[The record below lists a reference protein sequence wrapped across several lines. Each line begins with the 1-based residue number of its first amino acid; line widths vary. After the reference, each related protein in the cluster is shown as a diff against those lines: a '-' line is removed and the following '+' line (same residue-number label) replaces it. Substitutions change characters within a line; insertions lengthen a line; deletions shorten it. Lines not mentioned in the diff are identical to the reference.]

1 MALPATLVVKINLS
15 GGASFGNPFIL
26 GTSQLGFAELASS
39 VPVIVD
45 VSAQTLNI
53 STRRGRNLIQDQYES
68 GQATIRIN
76 DPDGDWNPQNTS
88 SPYYGLLQPLR
99 KIQASAIYGA
109 TTYGLFGGYITEYR
123 YTYPTGQETGY
134 VTFICYDA
142 FRLMY
147 NSNVT
152 TVTGGTAGQ
161 TTAQRVQSILTMI
174 AWPPAFTSIG
184 TGATTCVVDP
194 GTTRTVLEAIQ
205 TAEFTEQGAFYID
218 ENGVATFKGRQ
229 FVYDAQAASPTVFNQ
244 TGGISYAGIT
254 FALDDKTIVNKA
266 TVTRI
271 GGTAGQTTAQRVQS
285 ILTMIAWP
293 PAFTSIGTGA
303 TTCVADPGTTRTV
316 LEAIQTAE
324 FTEQGAFYI
333 DENGVAT
340 FKGRQYVY
348 DAQAASPTVFN
359 QTGTGI
365 NYAGITFALDDKT
378 IVNKASVTRIGG
390 TTQTYSDATSIA
402 QYFTRSITATD
413 MLMQTDANA
422 LALATAYVDSRKE
435 TSIRIETI
443 TLDLMTPS
451 YTAGVTAALSLDF
464 FNTVDITNEQPG
476 GSTIQKKLQVQGIA
490 HNITPNTWTTT
501 IATQEPLLDVMYQ
514 N

>member
-26 GTSQLGFAELASS
+26 GTSQLGFAELASAI
-39 VPVIVD
+39 PVIVD
-45 VSAQTLNI
+45 VSAQTTNI
-53 STRRGRNLIQDQYES
+53 STRRGRNLLQDNYES
-68 GQATIRIN
+68 GQATIRVV
-76 DPDGDWNPQNTS
+76 DPNGDFNPQNTA
-88 SPYYGLLQPLR
+88 SPYFGLLQPLR
-99 KIQASAIYGA
+99 KIQASAIYGGV
-109 TTYGLFGGYITEYR
+109 TYGLFGGYITEYR

-184 TGATTCVVDP
+184 TGATTCV
-194 GTTRTVLEAIQ
+194 
-205 TAEFTEQGAFYID
+205 
-218 ENGVATFKGRQ
+218 
-229 FVYDAQAASPTVFNQ
+229 
-244 TGGISYAGIT
+244 
-254 FALDDKTIVNKA
+254 
-266 TVTRI
+266 
-271 GGTAGQTTAQRVQS
+271 
-285 ILTMIAWP
+285 
-293 PAFTSIGTGA
+293 
-303 TTCVADPGTTRTV
+303 ADPGTTRTV

-333 DENGVAT
+333 NENGVAT
-340 FKGRQYVY
+340 FKGRQFVV

-378 IVNKASVTRIGG
+378 IVNKATVTRIGG
-390 TTQTYSDATSIA
+390 TAQTYSDATSIA

-413 MLMQTDANA
+413 MLMQSDPNA

-443 TLDLMTPS
+443 TLDLVTPNYS
-451 YTAGVTAALSLDF
+451 AGVTAGLSLEF
-464 FNTVDITNEQPG
+464 FDTVDITNEQPG
-476 GSTIQKKLQVQGIA
+476 GSTIQKKLQIQGIA
-490 HNITPNTWTTT
+490 HTITPNTWVTTF
-501 IATQEPLLDVMYQ
+501 ATQEALLDVMY
-514 N
+514 

>member
-1 MALPATLVVKINLS
+1 MSLPATLSVKINLS

-26 GTSQLGFAELASS
+26 GTSQLGFAELASAI
-39 VPVIVD
+39 PVIVD
-45 VSAQTLNI
+45 VSAQTTNI
-53 STRRGRNLIQDQYES
+53 STRRGRNLLQDNYES
-68 GQATIRIN
+68 GQATIRVV
-76 DPDGDWNPQNTS
+76 DPNGDFNPQNIS

-99 KIQASAIYGA
+99 KIQASAIYGGV
-109 TTYGLFGGYITEYR
+109 TYGLFGGYITEYR

-161 TTAQRVQSILTMI
+161 TTAQRVQSIL
-174 AWPPAFTSIG
+174 S
-184 TGATTCVVDP
+184 
-194 GTTRTVLEAIQ
+194 
-205 TAEFTEQGAFYID
+205 
-218 ENGVATFKGRQ
+218 
-229 FVYDAQAASPTVFNQ
+229 
-244 TGGISYAGIT
+244 
-254 FALDDKTIVNKA
+254 
-266 TVTRI
+266 
-271 GGTAGQTTAQRVQS
+271 
-285 ILTMIAWP
+285 MIAWP

-333 DENGVAT
+333 NENGVAT
-340 FKGRQYVY
+340 FKGRQFVV

-378 IVNKASVTRIGG
+378 IVNKATVTRIGG
-390 TTQTYSDATSIA
+390 TAQSYSDAASIA

-413 MLMQTDANA
+413 MLMQSDSNA

-443 TLDLMTPS
+443 TLDLVTPNYAS
-451 YTAGVTAALSLDF
+451 GVEAGLSLEF
-464 FNTVDITNEQPG
+464 FDTVDITNEQPG
-476 GSTIQKKLQVQGIA
+476 GSTIQKKLQIQGIA
-490 HNITPNTWTTT
+490 HTITPNTWVTTF
-501 IATQEPLLDVMYQ
+501 ATQEPLLDVMY
-514 N
+514 

>member
-45 VSAQTLNI
+45 VSSSTTNI
-53 STRRGRNLIQDQYES
+53 STRRGRNLLQDNYEA
-68 GQATIRIN
+68 GQATIRVV
-76 DPDGDWNPQNTS
+76 DPNGYFNPQNTS

-99 KIQASAIYGA
+99 KIQASAVYGGV
-109 TTYGLFGGYITEYR
+109 TYGLFGGYITEYR

-134 VTFICYDA
+134 CTFICYDA

-194 GTTRTVLEAIQ
+194 GTQRTVLGAIQ
-205 TAEFTEQGAFYID
+205 TCEFTEQGAFYID

-229 FVYDAQAASPTVFNQ
+229 YVYDAQAASPTVFNQ

-271 GGTAGQTTAQRVQS
+271 GGTA
-285 ILTMIAWP
+285 
-293 PAFTSIGTGA
+293 
-303 TTCVADPGTTRTV
+303 
-316 LEAIQTAE
+316 
-324 FTEQGAFYI
+324 
-333 DENGVAT
+333 
-340 FKGRQYVY
+340 
-348 DAQAASPTVFN
+348 
-359 QTGTGI
+359 
-365 NYAGITFALDDKT
+365 
-378 IVNKASVTRIGG
+378 
-390 TTQTYSDATSIA
+390 QTYSDATSIA

-422 LALATAYVDSRKE
+422 LSLATAYVDSRKE

-451 YTAGVTAALSLDF
+451 YSAGITAALSLDF

-501 IATQEPLLDVMYQ
+501 LATQEPLLDVMY
-514 N
+514 

>member
-1 MALPATLVVKINLS
+1 MALPATLSVKINLS

-26 GTSQLGFAELASS
+26 NTSQLGFAELASAI
-39 VPVIVD
+39 PVIVD
-45 VSAQTLNI
+45 VSAQTTNI
-53 STRRGRNLIQDQYES
+53 STRRGRNLLQDNYES
-68 GQATIRIN
+68 GQATIRVV
-76 DPDGDWNPQNTS
+76 DPNGDFNPQNTS

-99 KIQASAIYGA
+99 KIQASAIYGGV
-109 TTYGLFGGYITEYR
+109 TYGLFGGYITEYR

-161 TTAQRVQSILTMI
+161 TTAQRVQSIL
-174 AWPPAFTSIG
+174 S
-184 TGATTCVVDP
+184 
-194 GTTRTVLEAIQ
+194 
-205 TAEFTEQGAFYID
+205 
-218 ENGVATFKGRQ
+218 
-229 FVYDAQAASPTVFNQ
+229 
-244 TGGISYAGIT
+244 
-254 FALDDKTIVNKA
+254 
-266 TVTRI
+266 
-271 GGTAGQTTAQRVQS
+271 
-285 ILTMIAWP
+285 MIAWP

-333 DENGVAT
+333 NENGVAT
-340 FKGRQYVY
+340 FKGRQFVV

-378 IVNKASVTRIGG
+378 IVNKATVTRIGG
-390 TTQTYSDATSIA
+390 TAQTYSDATSIA

-413 MLMQTDANA
+413 MLMQSNSNA

-443 TLDLMTPS
+443 TLDLVTPNYS
-451 YTAGVTAALSLDF
+451 AGVTAGLSLEF
-464 FNTVDITNEQPG
+464 FDTVDITNEQPG
-476 GSTIQKKLQVQGIA
+476 GSTIQKKLQIQGIA
-490 HNITPNTWTTT
+490 HTITPNTWVTTF
-501 IATQEPLLDVMYQ
+501 ATQEPLLDVMY
-514 N
+514 

>member
-1 MALPATLVVKINLS
+1 MALPATISVKINLS

-26 GTSQLGFAELASS
+26 GTSQLGFAELAS
-39 VPVIVD
+39 VIPVIVD
-45 VSAQTLNI
+45 VSSQTLNI
-53 STRRGRNLIQDQYES
+53 STRRGRNLLQDNYES
-68 GQATIRIN
+68 GSATIKIV
-76 DPDGDWNPQNTS
+76 DPTGEFNPQNTS
-88 SPYYGLLQPLR
+88 SPLFGLLQPLR
-99 KIQASAIYGA
+99 KIQASATYNGV
-109 TTYGLFGGYITEYR
+109 TYGLFGGYITEYR

-134 VTFICYDA
+134 CTFICYDA

-229 FVYDAQAASPTVFNQ
+229 YVYDAQAASPTVFNQ

-271 GGTAGQTTAQRVQS
+271 GGTA
-285 ILTMIAWP
+285 
-293 PAFTSIGTGA
+293 
-303 TTCVADPGTTRTV
+303 
-316 LEAIQTAE
+316 
-324 FTEQGAFYI
+324 
-333 DENGVAT
+333 
-340 FKGRQYVY
+340 
-348 DAQAASPTVFN
+348 
-359 QTGTGI
+359 
-365 NYAGITFALDDKT
+365 
-378 IVNKASVTRIGG
+378 
-390 TTQTYSDATSIA
+390 QTYSDATSIA

-413 MLMQTDANA
+413 MLMQTDPVA
-422 LALATAYVDSRKE
+422 LSLATAYVDSRKE

-451 YTAGVTAALSLDF
+451 YSAGITAALSLDF

-501 IATQEPLLDVMYQ
+501 LATQEPLLDVMY
-514 N
+514 

>member
-1 MALPATLVVKINLS
+1 MALPATLSVKINLS

-26 GTSQLGFAELASS
+26 GTSQLGFAELASAI
-39 VPVIVD
+39 PVIVD
-45 VSAQTLNI
+45 VSAQTTNI
-53 STRRGRNLIQDQYES
+53 STRRGRNLLQDKYES
-68 GQATIRIN
+68 GQATIRVV
-76 DPDGDWNPQNTS
+76 DPNGDFNPQNTS

-99 KIQASAIYGA
+99 KIQASAIYGGV
-109 TTYGLFGGYITEYR
+109 TYGLFGGYITEYR
-123 YTYPTGQETGY
+123 YTYPTGQELGY
-134 VTFICYDA
+134 ITFVCYDA

-152 TVTGGTAGQ
+152 TVT
-161 TTAQRVQSILTMI
+161 
-174 AWPPAFTSIG
+174 
-184 TGATTCVVDP
+184 
-194 GTTRTVLEAIQ
+194 
-205 TAEFTEQGAFYID
+205 
-218 ENGVATFKGRQ
+218 
-229 FVYDAQAASPTVFNQ
+229 
-244 TGGISYAGIT
+244 
-254 FALDDKTIVNKA
+254 
-266 TVTRI
+266 

-340 FKGRQYVY
+340 FKGRQFVY

-378 IVNKASVTRIGG
+378 IVNKATVTRIGG
-390 TTQTYSDATSIA
+390 TAQTYSDATSIA
-402 QYFTRSITATD
+402 AYFTRSITATD

-501 IATQEPLLDVMYQ
+501 IATQEPLLDVMY
-514 N
+514 

>member
-1 MALPATLVVKINLS
+1 MALPATIVVKINLS

-39 VPVIVD
+39 IPVIVD
-45 VSAQTLNI
+45 VSTSTLNI
-53 STRRGRNLIQDQYES
+53 STRRGRNLLQDNYES
-68 GQATIRIN
+68 GQATIRVV
-76 DPDGDWNPQNTS
+76 DPNGDWNPQNTS

-99 KIQASAIYGA
+99 KIQASAIFGG

-123 YTYPTGQETGY
+123 YTYPRGQETGY
-134 VTFICYDA
+134 VDFICYDA

-184 TGATTCVVDP
+184 TGATTCVV
-194 GTTRTVLEAIQ
+194 
-205 TAEFTEQGAFYID
+205 
-218 ENGVATFKGRQ
+218 
-229 FVYDAQAASPTVFNQ
+229 
-244 TGGISYAGIT
+244 
-254 FALDDKTIVNKA
+254 
-266 TVTRI
+266 
-271 GGTAGQTTAQRVQS
+271 
-285 ILTMIAWP
+285 
-293 PAFTSIGTGA
+293 
-303 TTCVADPGTTRTV
+303 DPGTTRTV

-402 QYFTRSITATD
+402 QYFTRSITASD

-422 LALATAYVDSRKE
+422 LSLATAYVDSRKE

-443 TLDLMTPS
+443 TLDLVTPS
-451 YTAGVTAALSLDF
+451 YTAGVTAGLSLDF
-464 FNTVDITNEQPG
+464 FDTVDITNEQPG

>member
-1 MALPATLVVKINLS
+1 MSLPATLSVKINLS

-26 GTSQLGFAELASS
+26 GTSQLGFAELASAI
-39 VPVIVD
+39 PVIVD
-45 VSAQTLNI
+45 VSTSTTNI
-53 STRRGRNLIQDQYES
+53 STRRGRNLLQDQYES
-68 GQATIRIN
+68 GQATIRVV
-76 DPDGDWNPQNTS
+76 DPNGDFNPQNTS

-99 KIQASAIYGA
+99 KIQASAIYGGV
-109 TTYGLFGGYITEYR
+109 TYGLFGGYITEYR

-174 AWPPAFTSIG
+174 AWPAAFTSIG
-184 TGATTCVVDP
+184 TGATTCVADP

-244 TGGISYAGIT
+244 TGTGINYAGIT

-271 GGTAGQTTAQRVQS
+271 GGTA
-285 ILTMIAWP
+285 
-293 PAFTSIGTGA
+293 
-303 TTCVADPGTTRTV
+303 
-316 LEAIQTAE
+316 
-324 FTEQGAFYI
+324 
-333 DENGVAT
+333 
-340 FKGRQYVY
+340 
-348 DAQAASPTVFN
+348 
-359 QTGTGI
+359 
-365 NYAGITFALDDKT
+365 
-378 IVNKASVTRIGG
+378 
-390 TTQTYSDATSIA
+390 QTYSDATSIA
-402 QYFTRSITATD
+402 QYFTRSITAND

-422 LALATAYVDSRKE
+422 LALATAYVTSKKD

-443 TLDLMTPS
+443 TLDLVTPN
-451 YTAGVTAALSLDF
+451 YADGVLAGLSLDF
-464 FNTVDITNEQPG
+464 FDTVDITNEQPG
-476 GSTIQKKLQVQGIA
+476 GSTIQKKLQIQGIA
-490 HNITPNTWTTT
+490 HTITPNTWVTTF
-501 IATQEPLLDVMYQ
+501 ATQEPLLDVMY
-514 N
+514 

>member
-45 VSAQTLNI
+45 VSAQTTNI
-53 STRRGRNLIQDQYES
+53 STRRQRNLLQDNYEA
-68 GQATIRIN
+68 GQATIRVV
-76 DPDGDWNPQNTS
+76 DPNGDWNPQNTS

-99 KIQASAIYGA
+99 KIQASAVYGGV
-109 TTYGLFGGYITEYR
+109 TYGLFGGYITEYR

-174 AWPPAFTSIG
+174 AWPAAFTSIG
-184 TGATTCVVDP
+184 TGATTCLVDP
-194 GTTRTVLEAIQ
+194 GTTRTVLGAIQ

-218 ENGVATFKGRQ
+218 ANGVATFKGRQ

-244 TGGISYAGIT
+244 NGTGINYAGIT

-271 GGTAGQTTAQRVQS
+271 GGTA
-285 ILTMIAWP
+285 
-293 PAFTSIGTGA
+293 
-303 TTCVADPGTTRTV
+303 
-316 LEAIQTAE
+316 
-324 FTEQGAFYI
+324 
-333 DENGVAT
+333 
-340 FKGRQYVY
+340 
-348 DAQAASPTVFN
+348 
-359 QTGTGI
+359 
-365 NYAGITFALDDKT
+365 
-378 IVNKASVTRIGG
+378 
-390 TTQTYSDATSIA
+390 QTYSDATSIA
-402 QYFTRSITATD
+402 QYFTRSVTATD

-422 LALATAYVDSRKE
+422 LSLATAYVDSRKE

-443 TLDLMTPS
+443 TLDLVTPS

-464 FNTVDITNEQPG
+464 FDTVDITNEQPG

-501 IATQEPLLDVMYQ
+501 IATQEALLDVMYQ

>member
-26 GTSQLGFAELASS
+26 GTSQLGFAELASAI
-39 VPVIVD
+39 PVIVD
-45 VSAQTLNI
+45 VSAQTTNI
-53 STRRGRNLIQDQYES
+53 STRRGRNLLQDNYES
-68 GQATIRIN
+68 GQATIRVV
-76 DPDGDWNPQNTS
+76 DPNGDFNPQNTS

-99 KIQASAIYGA
+99 KIQASAIYGGV
-109 TTYGLFGGYITEYR
+109 TYGLFGGYITEYR

-134 VTFICYDA
+134 VTFVVYDA

-152 TVTGGTAGQ
+152 TVT
-161 TTAQRVQSILTMI
+161 
-174 AWPPAFTSIG
+174 
-184 TGATTCVVDP
+184 
-194 GTTRTVLEAIQ
+194 
-205 TAEFTEQGAFYID
+205 
-218 ENGVATFKGRQ
+218 
-229 FVYDAQAASPTVFNQ
+229 
-244 TGGISYAGIT
+244 
-254 FALDDKTIVNKA
+254 
-266 TVTRI
+266 

-340 FKGRQYVY
+340 FKGRQFVY
-348 DAQAASPTVFN
+348 DAQSASPTIFN

-378 IVNKASVTRIGG
+378 IVNKATVTRIGG
-390 TTQTYSDATSIA
+390 TAQTYSDATSIA

-422 LALATAYVDSRKE
+422 LSLATAYVDSRKE

-451 YTAGVTAALSLDF
+451 YSAGITAALSLDF

-490 HNITPNTWTTT
+490 HNITPNTWSTTL
-501 IATQEPLLDVMYQ
+501 ATQEPLLDVMY
-514 N
+514 

>member
-1 MALPATLVVKINLS
+1 MALPATIVVKINLS

-53 STRRGRNLIQDQYES
+53 STRRGRNLLQDNYES
-68 GQATIRIN
+68 GQATIRVV
-76 DPDGDWNPQNTS
+76 DPNGDWNPQNTS

-99 KIQASAIYGA
+99 KIQASAIYGGV
-109 TTYGLFGGYITEYR
+109 TYGLFGGYITEYR
-123 YTYPTGQETGY
+123 YTYPRGQETGY
-134 VTFICYDA
+134 VDFICYDA

-152 TVTGGTAGQ
+152 TVT
-161 TTAQRVQSILTMI
+161 
-174 AWPPAFTSIG
+174 
-184 TGATTCVVDP
+184 
-194 GTTRTVLEAIQ
+194 
-205 TAEFTEQGAFYID
+205 
-218 ENGVATFKGRQ
+218 
-229 FVYDAQAASPTVFNQ
+229 
-244 TGGISYAGIT
+244 
-254 FALDDKTIVNKA
+254 
-266 TVTRI
+266 

-340 FKGRQYVY
+340 FKGRQFVY

-378 IVNKASVTRIGG
+378 IVNKATVTRIGG
-390 TTQTYSDATSIA
+390 TAQTYSDATSIA

-422 LALATAYVDSRKE
+422 LSLATAYVDSRKE

-443 TLDLMTPS
+443 TLDLVTPN
-451 YTAGVTAALSLDF
+451 YTAGITAALSLDF

-501 IATQEPLLDVMYQ
+501 IATQEALLDVMY
-514 N
+514 

>member
-1 MALPATLVVKINLS
+1 MALPATISVKINLS

-45 VSAQTLNI
+45 VSTSTLNI
-53 STRRGRNLIQDQYES
+53 STRRGRNLLQDNYES
-68 GQATIRIN
+68 GSATIKIV
-76 DPDGDWNPQNTS
+76 DPNGYFNPQNTA

-99 KIQASAIYGA
+99 KIQASAIYGGV
-109 TTYGLFGGYITEYR
+109 TYGLFGGYITEYR

-134 VTFICYDA
+134 CTFICYDA

-184 TGATTCVVDP
+184 TGATTVQADP

-205 TAEFTEQGAFYID
+205 TCEFTEQGAFYID

-229 FVYDAQAASPTVFNQ
+229 YVYDAQAASPTVFNQ

-271 GGTAGQTTAQRVQS
+271 GGTA
-285 ILTMIAWP
+285 
-293 PAFTSIGTGA
+293 
-303 TTCVADPGTTRTV
+303 
-316 LEAIQTAE
+316 
-324 FTEQGAFYI
+324 
-333 DENGVAT
+333 
-340 FKGRQYVY
+340 
-348 DAQAASPTVFN
+348 
-359 QTGTGI
+359 
-365 NYAGITFALDDKT
+365 
-378 IVNKASVTRIGG
+378 
-390 TTQTYSDATSIA
+390 QTYSDATSIA

-413 MLMQTDANA
+413 MLMQTDPVA
-422 LALATAYVDSRKE
+422 LSLATAYVDSRKE

-451 YTAGVTAALSLDF
+451 YSAGITAALSLDF

-501 IATQEPLLDVMYQ
+501 IATQEPLLDVMY
-514 N
+514 

>member
-1 MALPATLVVKINLS
+1 MGLPATLSVKINLS

-26 GTSQLGFAELASS
+26 GTSQLGFAELASAI
-39 VPVIVD
+39 PVIVD
-45 VSAQTLNI
+45 VSTQTLNI
-53 STRRGRNLIQDQYES
+53 STRRGRNLLQDQYEAGS
-68 GQATIRIN
+68 ATIRIV
-76 DPDGDWNPQNTS
+76 DPNGDFNPQNTA
-88 SPYYGLLQPLR
+88 SPYFGLLQPLR
-99 KIQASAIYGA
+99 KIQASAIYGGV
-109 TTYGLFGGYITEYR
+109 TYGLFGGYITEFR

-134 VTFICYDA
+134 CTFICYDA

-184 TGATTCVVDP
+184 TGATTCLADP
-194 GTTRTVLEAIQ
+194 GTTRTVLDAIH
-205 TAEFTEQGAFYID
+205 TVEFTEQGAFYID
-218 ENGVATFKGRQ
+218 ANGVATFKGRQ
-229 FVYDAQAASPTVFNQ
+229 FVYDAQAASPT
-244 TGGISYAGIT
+244 I
-254 FALDDKTIVNKA
+254 
-266 TVTRI
+266 
-271 GGTAGQTTAQRVQS
+271 
-285 ILTMIAWP
+285 
-293 PAFTSIGTGA
+293 
-303 TTCVADPGTTRTV
+303 
-316 LEAIQTAE
+316 
-324 FTEQGAFYI
+324 
-333 DENGVAT
+333 
-340 FKGRQYVY
+340 
-348 DAQAASPTVFN
+348 FN

-378 IVNKASVTRIGG
+378 IVNKATVTRTGG
-390 TTQTYSDATSIA
+390 TAQTYSDATSIA

-422 LALATAYVDSRKE
+422 LALATAYVDTRKE

-443 TLDLMTPS
+443 TLDLVTPS

-464 FNTVDITNEQPG
+464 FDTVDITNEQPG

>member
-1 MALPATLVVKINLS
+1 MALPATLSVKINLS

-26 GTSQLGFAELASS
+26 GTSQLGFAELASAI
-39 VPVIVD
+39 PVIVD
-45 VSAQTLNI
+45 VSAQTTNI
-53 STRRGRNLIQDQYES
+53 STRRGRNLLQDKYES
-68 GQATIRIN
+68 GQATIRVV
-76 DPDGDWNPQNTS
+76 DPNGDFNPQNTS
-88 SPYYGLLQPLR
+88 SPYFGLLQPLR
-99 KIQASAIYGA
+99 KIQASAIYGGV
-109 TTYGLFGGYITEYR
+109 TYGLFGGYITEYR

-147 NSNVT
+147 NSGIT
-152 TVTGGTAGQ
+152 TVT
-161 TTAQRVQSILTMI
+161 
-174 AWPPAFTSIG
+174 
-184 TGATTCVVDP
+184 
-194 GTTRTVLEAIQ
+194 
-205 TAEFTEQGAFYID
+205 
-218 ENGVATFKGRQ
+218 
-229 FVYDAQAASPTVFNQ
+229 
-244 TGGISYAGIT
+244 
-254 FALDDKTIVNKA
+254 
-266 TVTRI
+266 

-340 FKGRQYVY
+340 FKGRQFVY

-378 IVNKASVTRIGG
+378 IVNKATVTRIGG
-390 TTQTYSDATSIA
+390 TAQTNSDSTSIA

-422 LALATAYVDSRKE
+422 LALATAYVTSRKE

-443 TLDLMTPS
+443 TLDLVTPN
-451 YTAGVTAALSLDF
+451 YADGVLAGLSLDF

-476 GSTIQKKLQVQGIA
+476 GSTIQKKLQIQGIA
-490 HNITPNTWTTT
+490 HTITPNTWVTTF
-501 IATQEPLLDVMYQ
+501 ATQEPLLDVMYQ

>member
-1 MALPATLVVKINLS
+1 MALPATLSVKINLS

-26 GTSQLGFAELASS
+26 GTSQLGFAELASAI
-39 VPVIVD
+39 PVIVD
-45 VSAQTLNI
+45 VSAQTTNI
-53 STRRGRNLIQDQYES
+53 STRRGRNLLQDKYES
-68 GQATIRIN
+68 GQATIRVV
-76 DPDGDWNPQNTS
+76 DPDGDFNPQNTS
-88 SPYYGLLQPLR
+88 SPYFGLLQPLR
-99 KIQASAIYGA
+99 KIQASAIYGGI
-109 TTYGLFGGYITEYR
+109 TYGLFGGYITEYR
-123 YTYPTGQETGY
+123 YTYPTGQELGY
-134 VTFICYDA
+134 VTFIVYDA

-152 TVTGGTAGQ
+152 TVT
-161 TTAQRVQSILTMI
+161 
-174 AWPPAFTSIG
+174 
-184 TGATTCVVDP
+184 
-194 GTTRTVLEAIQ
+194 
-205 TAEFTEQGAFYID
+205 
-218 ENGVATFKGRQ
+218 
-229 FVYDAQAASPTVFNQ
+229 
-244 TGGISYAGIT
+244 
-254 FALDDKTIVNKA
+254 
-266 TVTRI
+266 

-340 FKGRQYVY
+340 FKGRQFVY
-348 DAQAASPTVFN
+348 DAQSASPTVFN

-378 IVNKASVTRIGG
+378 IVNKATVTRIGG
-390 TTQTYSDATSIA
+390 TAQTYSDATSIA

-443 TLDLMTPS
+443 TLDLVTPNYAS
-451 YTAGVTAALSLDF
+451 GVTAGLSLEF
-464 FNTVDITNEQPG
+464 FDTVDITNEQPG
-476 GSTIQKKLQVQGIA
+476 GSTIQKKLQIQGIA
-490 HNITPNTWTTT
+490 HTITPNTWVTTF
-501 IATQEPLLDVMYQ
+501 ATQEPLLDVMY
-514 N
+514 

>member
-1 MALPATLVVKINLS
+1 MALPATISVKINLS

-39 VPVIVD
+39 IPVIVD
-45 VSAQTLNI
+45 VSTSTTNI
-53 STRRGRNLIQDQYES
+53 STRRGRNILQDNYES
-68 GQATIRIN
+68 GQATIRVV
-76 DPDGDWNPQNTS
+76 DPNGYWNPQNTS

-99 KIQASAIYGA
+99 KIQASAIYNGI
-109 TTYGLFGGYITEYR
+109 TYGIFGGYITEYR

-174 AWPPAFTSIG
+174 SWPPAFTSIG
-184 TGATTCVVDP
+184 TGATTVQVDP

-205 TAEFTEQGAFYID
+205 T
-218 ENGVATFKGRQ
+218 
-229 FVYDAQAASPTVFNQ
+229 
-244 TGGISYAGIT
+244 
-254 FALDDKTIVNKA
+254 
-266 TVTRI
+266 
-271 GGTAGQTTAQRVQS
+271 
-285 ILTMIAWP
+285 
-293 PAFTSIGTGA
+293 
-303 TTCVADPGTTRTV
+303 C
-316 LEAIQTAE
+316 E

-348 DAQAASPTVFN
+348 DAQSASPTVFN
-359 QTGTGI
+359 QTGGI
-365 NYAGITFALDDKT
+365 SYAGITFALDDKQ

-402 QYFTRSITATD
+402 QYFTRAITATD
-413 MLMQTDANA
+413 MLMQTDPVA
-422 LALATAYVDSRKE
+422 LSLATAYVQSRAE

-451 YTAGVTAALSLDF
+451 YTAGITAALSLDF

-501 IATQEPLLDVMYQ
+501 LATQEALLDVMY
-514 N
+514 

>member
-1 MALPATLVVKINLS
+1 MALPATLSVKINLS

-26 GTSQLGFAELASS
+26 GTSQLGFAELASAI
-39 VPVIVD
+39 PVIVD
-45 VSAQTLNI
+45 VSAQTTNI
-53 STRRGRNLIQDQYES
+53 STRRGRNLLQDNYES
-68 GQATIRIN
+68 GQATIRVV
-76 DPDGDWNPQNTS
+76 DPNGDFNPQNTS

-99 KIQASAIYGA
+99 KIQASAIYGGV
-109 TTYGLFGGYITEYR
+109 TYGLFGGYITEYR

-147 NSNVT
+147 NSGIT

-161 TTAQRVQSILTMI
+161 TTAQRVQSILSMI
-174 AWPPAFTSIG
+174 AWPASFTSIG
-184 TGATTCVVDP
+184 TGATTC
-194 GTTRTVLEAIQ
+194 L
-205 TAEFTEQGAFYID
+205 
-218 ENGVATFKGRQ
+218 
-229 FVYDAQAASPTVFNQ
+229 
-244 TGGISYAGIT
+244 
-254 FALDDKTIVNKA
+254 
-266 TVTRI
+266 
-271 GGTAGQTTAQRVQS
+271 
-285 ILTMIAWP
+285 
-293 PAFTSIGTGA
+293 
-303 TTCVADPGTTRTV
+303 ADPGTTRTV

-333 DENGVAT
+333 NENGVAT
-340 FKGRQYVY
+340 FKGRQFVV

-378 IVNKASVTRIGG
+378 IVNKATVTRIGG
-390 TTQTYSDATSIA
+390 TAQTYSDAASIA

-443 TLDLMTPS
+443 TLDLVTPNYAS
-451 YTAGVTAALSLDF
+451 GVAAGLSLEF
-464 FNTVDITNEQPG
+464 FDTVDITNEQPG
-476 GSTIQKKLQVQGIA
+476 GSTIQKKLQIQGIA
-490 HNITPNTWTTT
+490 HTITPNTWVTTF
-501 IATQEPLLDVMYQ
+501 ATQEPLLDVMY
-514 N
+514 

>member
-1 MALPATLVVKINLS
+1 MGLPATISVKINLS

-26 GTSQLGFAELASS
+26 GTSQLGFAELASAI
-39 VPVIVD
+39 PVIVD
-45 VSAQTLNI
+45 VSTSTLNI
-53 STRRGRNLIQDQYES
+53 STRRGRNLIQDQYEA
-68 GQATIRIN
+68 GQATIRVV
-76 DPDGDWNPQNTS
+76 DPNGDWNPQNTS

-99 KIQASAIYGA
+99 KIQASAIYGGV
-109 TTYGLFGGYITEYR
+109 TYGLFGGYITEYR
-123 YTYPTGQETGY
+123 YTYPRGQETGY
-134 VTFICYDA
+134 VDFICYDA

-174 AWPPAFTSIG
+174 AWPAAFTSIG
-184 TGATTCVVDP
+184 TGATTVQADP

-205 TAEFTEQGAFYID
+205 TCEFTEQGAFYID
-218 ENGVATFKGRQ
+218 HNGVATFKGRQ
-229 FVYDAQAASPTVFNQ
+229 FVYDAQS
-244 TGGISYAGIT
+244 
-254 FALDDKTIVNKA
+254 
-266 TVTRI
+266 
-271 GGTAGQTTAQRVQS
+271 
-285 ILTMIAWP
+285 
-293 PAFTSIGTGA
+293 
-303 TTCVADPGTTRTV
+303 
-316 LEAIQTAE
+316 
-324 FTEQGAFYI
+324 
-333 DENGVAT
+333 
-340 FKGRQYVY
+340 
-348 DAQAASPTVFN
+348 ASPTVFN

-378 IVNKASVTRIGG
+378 IVNKATVTRIGG
-390 TTQTYSDATSIA
+390 TAQTYSDATSIA

-422 LALATAYVDSRKE
+422 LSLATAYVTSRKD

-443 TLDLMTPS
+443 TLDLTTPS

-464 FNTVDITNEQPG
+464 FDTVDITNEQPG

-501 IATQEPLLDVMYQ
+501 IATQEPLLDVMY
-514 N
+514 

>member
-1 MALPATLVVKINLS
+1 MALPATISVKINLS

-26 GTSQLGFAELASS
+26 GTSQLGFAELASAI
-39 VPVIVD
+39 PVIVD
-45 VSAQTLNI
+45 VSTQTTNI
-53 STRRGRNLIQDQYES
+53 STRRGRNLLQDKYES
-68 GQATIRIN
+68 GSATIRIV
-76 DPDGDWNPQNTS
+76 DPDGDFNPQNTA
-88 SPYYGLLQPLR
+88 SPYFGLLQPLR
-99 KIQASAIYGA
+99 KIQASAIYGGV
-109 TTYGLFGGYITEYR
+109 TYGLFGGYITEFR

-134 VTFICYDA
+134 CTFICNDA

-147 NSNVT
+147 NSGIT

-184 TGATTCVVDP
+184 TGATTCLADP
-194 GTTRTVLEAIQ
+194 GTTRTVLDAIH
-205 TAEFTEQGAFYID
+205 TVEFTEQGAFYID
-218 ENGVATFKGRQ
+218 AHGVATFKGRQ
-229 FVYDAQAASPTVFNQ
+229 FVYDAQAASPT
-244 TGGISYAGIT
+244 
-254 FALDDKTIVNKA
+254 
-266 TVTRI
+266 
-271 GGTAGQTTAQRVQS
+271 
-285 ILTMIAWP
+285 IL
-293 PAFTSIGTGA
+293 
-303 TTCVADPGTTRTV
+303 
-316 LEAIQTAE
+316 
-324 FTEQGAFYI
+324 
-333 DENGVAT
+333 
-340 FKGRQYVY
+340 
-348 DAQAASPTVFN
+348 N

-378 IVNKASVTRIGG
+378 IVNKATVTRTGG
-390 TTQTYSDATSIA
+390 TAQTYSDATSIA

-422 LALATAYVDSRKE
+422 LALATAYVDTRKE

-443 TLDLMTPS
+443 TLDLVTPS

-464 FNTVDITNEQPG
+464 FDTVDITNEQPG

-501 IATQEPLLDVMYQ
+501 IATQEALLDVMYQ

>member
-1 MALPATLVVKINLS
+1 MALPATISVKINLS

-45 VSAQTLNI
+45 VSTSTLNI
-53 STRRGRNLIQDQYES
+53 STRRGRNLLQDNYES
-68 GQATIRIN
+68 GSATIRVV
-76 DPDGDWNPQNTS
+76 DPDGDFNPQNTA

-99 KIQASAIYGA
+99 KIQASAIYGGV
-109 TTYGLFGGYITEYR
+109 TYGLFGGYITEYR

-229 FVYDAQAASPTVFNQ
+229 YVYDAQAASPTVFNQ

-271 GGTAGQTTAQRVQS
+271 GGTA
-285 ILTMIAWP
+285 
-293 PAFTSIGTGA
+293 
-303 TTCVADPGTTRTV
+303 
-316 LEAIQTAE
+316 
-324 FTEQGAFYI
+324 
-333 DENGVAT
+333 
-340 FKGRQYVY
+340 
-348 DAQAASPTVFN
+348 
-359 QTGTGI
+359 
-365 NYAGITFALDDKT
+365 
-378 IVNKASVTRIGG
+378 
-390 TTQTYSDATSIA
+390 QTYSDATSIA

-413 MLMQTDANA
+413 MLMQTDPVA
-422 LALATAYVDSRKE
+422 LSLATAYVDSRKE

-451 YTAGVTAALSLDF
+451 YSAGITAALSLDF

-490 HNITPNTWTTT
+490 HNITPNTWSTTL
-501 IATQEPLLDVMYQ
+501 ATQEALLDVMYQ

>member
-1 MALPATLVVKINLS
+1 MALPATIVVKINLS

-39 VPVIVD
+39 IPVIVD
-45 VSAQTLNI
+45 VSSSTLNI
-53 STRRGRNLIQDQYES
+53 STRRGRNLLQDNYES
-68 GQATIRIN
+68 GQATIRVV
-76 DPDGDWNPQNTS
+76 DPNGDWNPQNTS

-99 KIQASAIYGA
+99 KIQASAVYGGV
-109 TTYGLFGGYITEYR
+109 THGLFGGYITEYR
-123 YTYPTGQETGY
+123 YTYPRGQETGY
-134 VTFICYDA
+134 VDFICYDA

-152 TVTGGTAGQ
+152 TVT
-161 TTAQRVQSILTMI
+161 
-174 AWPPAFTSIG
+174 
-184 TGATTCVVDP
+184 
-194 GTTRTVLEAIQ
+194 
-205 TAEFTEQGAFYID
+205 
-218 ENGVATFKGRQ
+218 
-229 FVYDAQAASPTVFNQ
+229 
-244 TGGISYAGIT
+244 
-254 FALDDKTIVNKA
+254 
-266 TVTRI
+266 

-378 IVNKASVTRIGG
+378 IVNKATVTRIGG
-390 TTQTYSDATSIA
+390 TAQTYSDATSIA

-422 LALATAYVDSRKE
+422 LSLATAYVTSKKD

-443 TLDLMTPS
+443 SLDLVTPNYS
-451 YTAGVTAALSLDF
+451 AGVTAALSLDF
-464 FNTVDITNEQPG
+464 FDTVDITNEQPG

-501 IATQEPLLDVMYQ
+501 IATQEPLLDVMY
-514 N
+514 

>member
-1 MALPATLVVKINLS
+1 MALPATISVKVNLS

-26 GTSQLGFAELASS
+26 GTAQLGFAELASS

-53 STRRGRNLIQDQYES
+53 STRRNRNILQDNYES
-68 GQATIRIN
+68 GTATIRIV
-76 DPDGDWNPQNTS
+76 DPDGYWNPQNVS

-99 KIQASAIYGA
+99 KIQASAIYGGV
-109 TTYGLFGGYITEYR
+109 TYGLFGGYITEYR
-123 YTYPTGQETGY
+123 YTYPTSQDTGY
-134 VTFICYDA
+134 CTFIIYDA

-161 TTAQRVQSILTMI
+161 TTAQRVQSILSMI

-184 TGATTCVVDP
+184 TGATTVQADP
-194 GTTRTVLEAIQ
+194 GTQRTVLEAIQ
-205 TAEFTEQGAFYID
+205 T
-218 ENGVATFKGRQ
+218 
-229 FVYDAQAASPTVFNQ
+229 
-244 TGGISYAGIT
+244 
-254 FALDDKTIVNKA
+254 
-266 TVTRI
+266 
-271 GGTAGQTTAQRVQS
+271 
-285 ILTMIAWP
+285 
-293 PAFTSIGTGA
+293 
-303 TTCVADPGTTRTV
+303 C
-316 LEAIQTAE
+316 E

-348 DAQAASPTVFN
+348 DAQSASPTVFN
-359 QTGTGI
+359 QTGGI
-365 NYAGITFALDDKT
+365 SYAGITFALDDKQ

-422 LALATAYVDSRKE
+422 LSLATAYVQSKKD
-435 TSIRIETI
+435 TTIRIETI
-443 TLDLMTPS
+443 TLDLTTPD
-451 YTAGVTAALSLDF
+451 YTTGVTAALSLDF

-501 IATQEPLLDVMYQ
+501 LSTQEPLLDVMY
-514 N
+514 

>member
-1 MALPATLVVKINLS
+1 MALPATLSVKINLS

-26 GTSQLGFAELASS
+26 GTSQLGFAELASAI
-39 VPVIVD
+39 PVIVD
-45 VSAQTLNI
+45 VSAQTTNI
-53 STRRGRNLIQDQYES
+53 STRRGRNLLQDKYES
-68 GQATIRIN
+68 GQATIRVV
-76 DPDGDWNPQNTS
+76 DPDGDFNPQNTS

-99 KIQASAIYGA
+99 KIQASAIYGGV
-109 TTYGLFGGYITEYR
+109 TYGLFGGYITEYR
-123 YTYPTGQETGY
+123 YTYPTGQELGY
-134 VTFICYDA
+134 ITFVCYDA

-152 TVTGGTAGQ
+152 TVT
-161 TTAQRVQSILTMI
+161 
-174 AWPPAFTSIG
+174 
-184 TGATTCVVDP
+184 
-194 GTTRTVLEAIQ
+194 
-205 TAEFTEQGAFYID
+205 
-218 ENGVATFKGRQ
+218 
-229 FVYDAQAASPTVFNQ
+229 
-244 TGGISYAGIT
+244 
-254 FALDDKTIVNKA
+254 
-266 TVTRI
+266 

-340 FKGRQYVY
+340 FKGRQFVY

-378 IVNKASVTRIGG
+378 IVNKATVTRIGG
-390 TTQTYSDATSIA
+390 TAQTYSDATSIA
-402 QYFTRSITATD
+402 AYFTRSITATD

-490 HNITPNTWTTT
+490 HNITPNTWSTTL
-501 IATQEPLLDVMYQ
+501 ATQEPLLDVMY
-514 N
+514 

>member
-1 MALPATLVVKINLS
+1 MALPATISVKINLS

-26 GTSQLGFAELASS
+26 GTSQLGFAELASAI
-39 VPVIVD
+39 PVIVD
-45 VSAQTLNI
+45 VSAQTTNI
-53 STRRGRNLIQDQYES
+53 STRRGRNLLQDNYES
-68 GQATIRIN
+68 GQATIRVV
-76 DPDGDWNPQNTS
+76 DPDGDFNPQNTS
-88 SPYYGLLQPLR
+88 SPYFGLLQPLR
-99 KIQASAIYGA
+99 KIQASAIYSGV
-109 TTYGLFGGYITEYR
+109 TYGLFGGYITEYR
-123 YTYPTGQETGY
+123 YTYPTGQEVGY

-161 TTAQRVQSILTMI
+161 TTAQRVQSIL
-174 AWPPAFTSIG
+174 S
-184 TGATTCVVDP
+184 
-194 GTTRTVLEAIQ
+194 
-205 TAEFTEQGAFYID
+205 
-218 ENGVATFKGRQ
+218 
-229 FVYDAQAASPTVFNQ
+229 
-244 TGGISYAGIT
+244 
-254 FALDDKTIVNKA
+254 
-266 TVTRI
+266 
-271 GGTAGQTTAQRVQS
+271 
-285 ILTMIAWP
+285 MIAWP

-333 DENGVAT
+333 NENGVAT
-340 FKGRQYVY
+340 FKGRQFVY

-378 IVNKASVTRIGG
+378 IVNKATVTRIGG
-390 TTQTYSDATSIA
+390 TAQTYSDATSIA

-443 TLDLMTPS
+443 TLDLVTPNYS
-451 YTAGVTAALSLDF
+451 AGVTAGLSLEF
-464 FNTVDITNEQPG
+464 FDTVDITNEQPG
-476 GSTIQKKLQVQGIA
+476 GSTIQKKLQIQGIA
-490 HNITPNTWTTT
+490 HTITPNTWVTTF
-501 IATQEPLLDVMYQ
+501 ATQEPLLDVMY
-514 N
+514 

>member
-1 MALPATLVVKINLS
+1 MALPATLSVKINLS

-26 GTSQLGFAELASS
+26 GTSQLGFAELASAI
-39 VPVIVD
+39 PVIVD
-45 VSAQTLNI
+45 VSAQTTNI
-53 STRRGRNLIQDQYES
+53 STRRGRNLLQDKYES
-68 GQATIRIN
+68 GQATIRVV
-76 DPDGDWNPQNTS
+76 DPNGDFNPQNTS
-88 SPYYGLLQPLR
+88 SPYFGLLQPLR
-99 KIQASAIYGA
+99 KIQASAIYGGV
-109 TTYGLFGGYITEYR
+109 TYGLFGGYITEYR

-147 NSNVT
+147 NSGIT

-174 AWPPAFTSIG
+174 AWPAAFTSIG
-184 TGATTCVVDP
+184 TAATTCVADP

-244 TGGISYAGIT
+244 TGTGINYAGIT

-271 GGTAGQTTAQRVQS
+271 GGTAQT
-285 ILTMIAWP
+285 
-293 PAFTSIGTGA
+293 
-303 TTCVADPGTTRTV
+303 
-316 LEAIQTAE
+316 
-324 FTEQGAFYI
+324 
-333 DENGVAT
+333 N
-340 FKGRQYVY
+340 
-348 DAQAASPTVFN
+348 
-359 QTGTGI
+359 
-365 NYAGITFALDDKT
+365 
-378 IVNKASVTRIGG
+378 
-390 TTQTYSDATSIA
+390 SDSTSIA

-422 LALATAYVDSRKE
+422 LALATAYVTSRKE

-443 TLDLMTPS
+443 TLDLVTPN
-451 YTAGVTAALSLDF
+451 YADGVLAGLSLDF

-476 GSTIQKKLQVQGIA
+476 GSTIQKKLQIQGIA
-490 HNITPNTWTTT
+490 HTITPNTWVTTF
-501 IATQEPLLDVMYQ
+501 ATQEPLLDVMY
-514 N
+514 

>member
-1 MALPATLVVKINLS
+1 MALPATLSVKINLS

-26 GTSQLGFAELASS
+26 GTSQLGFAELASAI
-39 VPVIVD
+39 PVIVD
-45 VSAQTLNI
+45 VSAQTTNI
-53 STRRGRNLIQDQYES
+53 STRRGRNLLQDNYES
-68 GQATIRIN
+68 GQATIRVV
-76 DPDGDWNPQNTS
+76 DPNGDFNPQNTS

-99 KIQASAIYGA
+99 KIQASAIYGGV
-109 TTYGLFGGYITEYR
+109 TYGLFGGYITEYR
-123 YTYPTGQETGY
+123 YTYPTGQELGY

-161 TTAQRVQSILTMI
+161 TTAQRVQSIL
-174 AWPPAFTSIG
+174 S
-184 TGATTCVVDP
+184 
-194 GTTRTVLEAIQ
+194 
-205 TAEFTEQGAFYID
+205 
-218 ENGVATFKGRQ
+218 
-229 FVYDAQAASPTVFNQ
+229 
-244 TGGISYAGIT
+244 
-254 FALDDKTIVNKA
+254 
-266 TVTRI
+266 
-271 GGTAGQTTAQRVQS
+271 
-285 ILTMIAWP
+285 MIAWP

-340 FKGRQYVY
+340 FKGRQFVV

-378 IVNKASVTRIGG
+378 IVNKATVTRIGG
-390 TTQTYSDATSIA
+390 TAQSYSDATSIA

-443 TLDLMTPS
+443 TLDLVTPNYAS
-451 YTAGVTAALSLDF
+451 GVAAGLSLEF
-464 FNTVDITNEQPG
+464 FDTVDITNEQPG
-476 GSTIQKKLQVQGIA
+476 GSTIQKKLQIQGIA
-490 HNITPNTWTTT
+490 HTITPNTWVTTF
-501 IATQEPLLDVMYQ
+501 ATQEPLLDVMY
-514 N
+514 

>member
-1 MALPATLVVKINLS
+1 MALPATLSVKINLS

-26 GTSQLGFAELASS
+26 GTSQLGFAELASAI
-39 VPVIVD
+39 PVIVD
-45 VSAQTLNI
+45 VSAQTTNI
-53 STRRGRNLIQDQYES
+53 STRRGRNLLQDNYES
-68 GQATIRIN
+68 GQATIRVV
-76 DPDGDWNPQNTS
+76 DPDGDFNPQNTS
-88 SPYYGLLQPLR
+88 SPYFGLLQPLR
-99 KIQASAIYGA
+99 KIQASAIYGGV
-109 TTYGLFGGYITEYR
+109 TYGLFGGYITEYR
-123 YTYPTGQETGY
+123 YTYPTGQEVGY

-147 NSNVT
+147 NSGIT

-174 AWPPAFTSIG
+174 AWPA
-184 TGATTCVVDP
+184 
-194 GTTRTVLEAIQ
+194 
-205 TAEFTEQGAFYID
+205 
-218 ENGVATFKGRQ
+218 
-229 FVYDAQAASPTVFNQ
+229 
-244 TGGISYAGIT
+244 
-254 FALDDKTIVNKA
+254 
-266 TVTRI
+266 
-271 GGTAGQTTAQRVQS
+271 
-285 ILTMIAWP
+285 
-293 PAFTSIGTGA
+293 AFTSIGTGA

-333 DENGVAT
+333 NENGVAT
-340 FKGRQYVY
+340 FKGRQFVV

-378 IVNKASVTRIGG
+378 IVNKATVTRIGG
-390 TTQTYSDATSIA
+390 TAQTYSDATSIA

-451 YTAGVTAALSLDF
+451 YSAGVTAALSLDF

-501 IATQEPLLDVMYQ
+501 IATQEPLLDVMY
-514 N
+514 

>member
-1 MALPATLVVKINLS
+1 MALPATLSVKINLS
-15 GGASFGNPFIL
+15 GGASFGTALIL
-26 GTSQLGFAELASS
+26 GTGKLGESELAST

-53 STRRGRNLIQDQYES
+53 SSRRGRNLLQDNYES
-68 GQATIRIN
+68 GQATIKIV
-76 DPDGDWNPQNTS
+76 DPNGDFNPQNTA
-88 SPYYGLLQPLR
+88 SPYYGKLQPLR

-109 TTYGLFGGYITEYR
+109 TTYGLFGGYITEFR
-123 YTYPTGQETGY
+123 YTYPTSETTGY
-134 VTFICYDA
+134 CTFICYDA

-152 TVTGGTAGQ
+152 TVTGGAAGQ
-161 TTAQRVQSILTMI
+161 TTAQRVQSILSMI
-174 AWPPAFTSIG
+174 SWPGSLTSIG
-184 TGATTCVVDP
+184 TGSTTVQADP

-205 TAEFTEQGAFYID
+205 TCEFTEGVGAFYINA
-218 ENGVATFKGRQ
+218 NGVATFKGRQ

-271 GGTAGQTTAQRVQS
+271 GGTA
-285 ILTMIAWP
+285 
-293 PAFTSIGTGA
+293 
-303 TTCVADPGTTRTV
+303 
-316 LEAIQTAE
+316 
-324 FTEQGAFYI
+324 
-333 DENGVAT
+333 
-340 FKGRQYVY
+340 
-348 DAQAASPTVFN
+348 
-359 QTGTGI
+359 
-365 NYAGITFALDDKT
+365 
-378 IVNKASVTRIGG
+378 
-390 TTQTYSDATSIA
+390 QTYSDATSIA

-413 MLMQTDANA
+413 MLMQTDPVA
-422 LALATAYVDSRKE
+422 LSLATAYVDSRKE

-451 YTAGVTAALSLDF
+451 YSAGVTAALSLDF
-464 FNTVDITNEQPG
+464 FNTVDITNVQPG

-501 IATQEPLLDVMYQ
+501 IATQEALLDVMY
-514 N
+514 

>member
-1 MALPATLVVKINLS
+1 MALPATISVKINLS

-26 GTSQLGFAELASS
+26 GTSQLGFAELASAI
-39 VPVIVD
+39 PVIVD
-45 VSAQTLNI
+45 VSTQTTNI
-53 STRRGRNLIQDQYES
+53 STRRGRNLLQDKYES
-68 GQATIRIN
+68 GSATIRIV
-76 DPDGDWNPQNTS
+76 DPDGDFNPQNTA
-88 SPYYGLLQPLR
+88 SPYFGLLQPLR
-99 KIQASAIYGA
+99 KIQASAIYGGV
-109 TTYGLFGGYITEYR
+109 TYGLFGGYITEFR

-134 VTFICYDA
+134 CTFICNDA

-147 NSNVT
+147 NSGIT

-161 TTAQRVQSILTMI
+161 TTAQRVQSILSMI

-184 TGATTCVVDP
+184 TGATTCVADP
-194 GTTRTVLEAIQ
+194 GTTRTVLDAIH

-244 TGGISYAGIT
+244 TGTGINYAGIT

-271 GGTAGQTTAQRVQS
+271 GGTAQT
-285 ILTMIAWP
+285 
-293 PAFTSIGTGA
+293 
-303 TTCVADPGTTRTV
+303 
-316 LEAIQTAE
+316 
-324 FTEQGAFYI
+324 
-333 DENGVAT
+333 N
-340 FKGRQYVY
+340 
-348 DAQAASPTVFN
+348 
-359 QTGTGI
+359 
-365 NYAGITFALDDKT
+365 
-378 IVNKASVTRIGG
+378 
-390 TTQTYSDATSIA
+390 SDATSIA

-422 LALATAYVDSRKE
+422 LALATAYVTSRKE

-451 YTAGVTAALSLDF
+451 YTTGITAALSLDF

-501 IATQEPLLDVMYQ
+501 IATQEPLLDVMY
-514 N
+514 